1 MYRITRVL
9 SVGPFASLERAEK
22 LRAAG
27 VTHVL
32 NVSDVGSAVLA
43 GEAGFAEVAWVPMSD
58 SHRLPIHSATAAID
72 ALHRMVAAPGS
83 HVYVH
88 CVAGLV
94 RSPTILWLYL
104 IALGV
109 PPKDARKWIESRVPM
124 ASAGSARM
132 VDREHVLHAQMHGLM
147 HFFPHPR
154 PEIVV
159 PFELADERPA

>member
-9 SVGPFASLERAEK
+9 SVGPFASADRADE
-22 LRAAG
+22 LLAAG

-32 NVSDVGSAVLA
+32 NVSDAAS
-43 GEAGFAEVAWVPMSD
+43 EIISSETGFKEVVWVPMSD
-58 SHRLPIHSATAAID
+58 SRRLPLPTARLAID
-72 ALHRMVAAPGS
+72 ALHSFASAPGS

-109 PPKDARKWIESRVPM
+109 SPHDARKWIQERSTK

-132 VDREHVLHAQMHGLM
+132 VDREHVLLARQHGLAKYR
-147 HFFPHPR
+147 PHPR
-154 PEIVV
+154 GEVVV
-159 PFELADERPA
+159 PYDGERPA

>member
-1 MYRITRVL
+1 MYRITDCL
-9 SVGPFASLERAEK
+9 SIGPFADAERAVT

-32 NVSDVGSAVLA
+32 NVSDGPNPASVTAKFV
-43 GEAGFAEVAWVPMSD
+43 EVAQVPMHD
-58 SHRLPIHSATAAID
+58 SLRLPVFTMVWALDT
-72 ALHRMVAAPGS
+72 LHRMASAPGA

-88 CVAGLV
+88 CVAGHL

-109 PPKDARKWIESRVPM
+109 PPDDARDWIEERCPRAV
-124 ASAGSARM
+124 AGHDRM
-132 VDREHVLHAQMHGLM
+132 VDHEHVVLAQKHGLA

-154 PEIVV
+154 ANIIVPV
-159 PFELADERPA
+159 PLAEGADE

>member
-9 SVGPFASLERAEK
+9 SVGPFASAERAEA
-22 LRAAG
+22 LLAAG

-32 NVSDVGSAVLA
+32 NVSDAANALTAS
-43 GEAGFAEVAWVPMSD
+43 ESGFKEIVWVPMSD
-58 SHRLPIHSATAAID
+58 SRRLPFPTAKLALD
-72 ALHRMVAAPGS
+72 ALHGFASAPGS

-104 IALGV
+104 VALGV
-109 PPKDARKWIESRVPM
+109 SPHDARQWIQERSTK

-132 VDREHVLHAQMHGLM
+132 VDREHVLLARQHGVVKYC
-147 HFFPHPR
+147 PHPR
-154 PEIVV
+154 PEVIV
-159 PFELADERPA
+159 PFDFDAS